1 MKRILLLILTMVCVA
16 GTLAA
21 RAGTNDETRILWQI
35 GHPGQGN
42 SRFALAPD
50 RWKEY
55 REDGFF
61 VVGCSEERTCWPYV
75 HPGPEDQW
83 AGSRQH
89 TFTIV
94 FGAKNQVDTGKCYL
108 KFDLADTHSEVPPH
122 LRVQV
127 NGRDFDQTLPKG
139 AGDASLN
146 GEPEKGKRYEFE
158 FEFSTALLVSGT
170 NQIDITTISGSWFL
184 YNSIALVTPGDIR
197 PMQVAARTSFVSARA
212 LPFVSEQNG
221 RFFQTIQLSLKHT
234 GDSAVATVRVS
245 GADSFLTRIKAG
257 FTNTEILCPTVVNDS
272 VVHVSIWKGGTMVAD
287 TNVAVKPVRRMIIY
301 VLPHSHTDIGYTEIQ
316 TAVEQKQVNN
326 LLKGIEYARR
336 TADYPEGARFVW
348 NVEVLWAAE
357 LYLRRM
363 SDDQRAEFLDAVSK
377 GRVGLNGMYLNELTG
392 LCSPEE
398 LLRLFRF
405 STQLAGQCNT
415 TIDAA
420 MISDVP
426 GYTWGTVTAMAQ
438 AGIKYFSAAPNY
450 FDRIGDIMVQLE
462 NKPFNWISPSG
473 KESVLVWIPLKGYA
487 MSHIIGSL
495 SSRFVADYQE
505 QLQKSVYPYDI
516 AYIRWSGHGDNAVPD
531 SAICGFIKEWN
542 AKYIWPKFIISS
554 TSTAFRA
561 FEQRYG
567 DRIPR
572 VRGDW
577 TPYWE
582 DGAGSSAL
590 ETAMNRASADRLT
603 QAEALWTMQNPGSYP
618 VADFEDAWRDVL
630 LYSEHTWG
638 AWCSVSDPENKATKE
653 QWEIKR
659 SYALKADSMSR
670 ELLDRALPRAG
681 ARKPT
686 RAVDVFN
693 TSSWQRTDLVL
704 LSKNLSAGGDR
715 VTDNKGRPVP
725 SQRLTT
731 GELAFIASDVP
742 PFSKRRYALSTG
754 KSFSSGKASA
764 HDNVLANDIVRVR
777 VDKRTGGLTE
787 LSIHGIHT
795 NFADTASSY
804 AINDYLFL
812 PGDNIANLRR
822 NGPVTITVKE
832 PGPLVASF
840 LIESGAPGCN
850 KLTREVRL
858 IAGFDYVELIN
869 TVDRKRTSATGPPG
883 SWEFAQKGGKE
894 SVNFAFPFNVEGG
907 AMRLDVPLG
916 TMQPEIDQMP
926 SACKNWFTVGRWAD
940 VSNEHQGI
948 TWVTLDAPLV
958 EVGGITATLLGSQ
971 TDPSVWRKHVDS
983 TQELFSWAMN
993 NHWSTNYRAYQEGP
1007 VVFRYV
1013 LRPHLTF
1020 EPDAATRFATA
1031 LSQPLIVAPASG
1043 KPTSPS
1049 RLLIEPEGVIVL
1061 AMKPSD
1067 DHKAIIV
1074 RLFGASGRTEKAR
1087 LRWAAPAPKA
1097 MWLSQTSERQL
1108 GRIDS
1113 EVEVPAWDVITLRA
1127 TGFRR

>member
-1 MKRILLLILTMVCVA
+1 MLCVA
-16 GTLAA
+16 GTLVA
-21 RAGTNDETRILWQI
+21 RAGTDNGTRILWQI

-50 RWKEY
+50 RWREY
-55 REDGFF
+55 RQDGFF
-61 VVGCSEERTCWPYV
+61 VVGRSEEGTCWPYV
-75 HPGPEDQW
+75 HPGPKDQW

-89 TFTIV
+89 TFTII
-94 FGAKNQVDTGKCYL
+94 FGTRSQADTGRCYL
-108 KFDLADTHSEVPPH
+108 KFDLVDTHSEVPPH

-127 NGRDFDQTLPKG
+127 NGHDFDQTLPKG
-139 AGDASLN
+139 AGDESLN

-158 FEFSTALLVSGT
+158 FEFPTGLLVSGD
-170 NQIDITTISGSWFL
+170 NEIDITTISGSWFL
-184 YNSIALVTPGDIR
+184 YNSIGLVTPGDIR
-197 PMQVAARTSFVSARA
+197 LMEVAARTSVVSVRA
-212 LPFVSEQNG
+212 LPFVFEKNG
-221 RFFQTIQLSLKHT
+221 KFFQTIQLSLKHT
-234 GDSAVATVRVS
+234 GDSAVVAVRVS
-245 GADSFLTRIKAG
+245 GTDSSLTPIKAG
-257 FTNTEILCPTVVNDS
+257 VASTEIPVPAVVNDS
-272 VVHVSIWKGGTMVAD
+272 VVHVGIWEGGTMVAD
-287 TNVAVKPVRRMIIY
+287 TNIAVKPVRKMIIY

-316 TAVEQKQVNN
+316 TAVEQKQVDN

-348 NVEVLWAAE
+348 NVEVLWAAD
-357 LYLRRM
+357 LYQRRL
-363 SDDQRAEFLDAVSK
+363 SEEQRSEFLDAVSK
-377 GRVGLNGMYLNELTG
+377 GWVGLNGMYLNELTG
-392 LCSPEE
+392 LCRPEE

-438 AGIKYFSAAPNY
+438 AGIRYFSTAPNY

-462 NKPFNWISPSG
+462 NKPFYWTSPSG

-495 SSRFVADYQE
+495 SSQFVADYQG
-505 QLQKSVYPYDI
+505 QLQKDGYPYDI

-542 AKYIWPKFIISS
+542 TKYTWPKFIISS
-554 TSTAFRA
+554 TSAAFRA

-572 VRGDW
+572 LRGDW

-603 QAEALWTMQNPGSYP
+603 QAEALWTMQNPGGFP
-618 VADFEDAWRDVL
+618 VADFEDAWRHVL

-659 SYALKADSMSR
+659 SYALEVDSMSR
-670 ELLDRALPRAG
+670 ELLVGALRRAG
-681 ARKPT
+681 AGKPT

-693 TSSWQRTDLVL
+693 TASWQRTDLVL
-704 LSKNLSAGGDR
+704 LSKDLSAAGDR
-715 VTDNKGRPVP
+715 VTDDKGRPVP

-731 GELAFIASDVP
+731 GELAFVASDVP
-742 PFSKRRYALSTG
+742 AFSKRRYTVSAGKTLSA
-754 KSFSSGKASA
+754 GKASA

-777 VDKRTGGLTE
+777 VDKKTGGVTD
-787 LSIHGIHT
+787 LSINGIQC

-812 PGDNIANLRR
+812 PGDSIVNLRR
-822 NGPVTITVKE
+822 NGPVAITVKE

-858 IAGFDYVELIN
+858 FAGFDYVELIN
-869 TVDRKRTSATGPPG
+869 TVDKKRTSVSDRPG

-907 AMRLDVPLG
+907 VMRLDLPLG

-940 VSNEHQGI
+940 VSNERQGI

-958 EVGGITATLLGSQ
+958 QVGGITATLLGSQ
-971 TDPSVWRKHVDS
+971 TNPSVWRKHVAP

-1031 LSQPLIVAPASG
+1031 LSQPLIAAPASG
-1043 KPTSPS
+1043 KPTSRS
-1049 RLLIEPEGVIVL
+1049 RLLVEPEGVVVL

-1074 RLFGASGRTEKAR
+1074 RLFGASGRTQKAR

-1097 MWLSQTSERQL
+1097 IWLSNTSERPL
-1108 GRIDS
+1108 EKIGS
-1113 EVEVPAWDVITLRA
+1113 EVEVPAWDVVTLRA
-1127 TGFRR
+1127 SGFRR